1 MSSIVVLLVED
12 ESMILIDVEHSLVD
26 AGFEV
31 VSATKGA
38 DAIRAF
44 NDDPE
49 RIEALVTDIRLG
61 EGPTGWEVARH
72 TRSVNPNLPVI
83 YVSGDGADDWPAL
96 GVPNSIM
103 ITKPFVMPQI
113 ITGLS
118 NLLNEGGPTSS

>member
-44 NDDPE
+44 DDDPE
-49 RIEALVTDIRLG
+49 RIAGLVTDIRLG
-61 EGPTGWEVARH
+61 VGPTGWDVARH
-72 TRSVNPNLPVI
+72 IRSVNPNLPVI
-83 YVSGDGADDWPAL
+83 YVSGDGADDWPSL

-103 ITKPFVMPQI
+103 ISKPFVMPQI

-118 NLLNEGGPTSS
+118 TLLNEAPPP